1 METTINTPLACNL
14 AAFNAK
20 QSKRHQIL
28 AQRLFESVK
37 DIQELP
43 NGFAFRLPMESS
55 LCIGVAEFITLERLC
70 CPFLNFVLEVEPE
83 EGPLWLKL
91 TGPDGVKQ
99 FLQAEFD
106 RGGHEI
112 KLAG

>member
-1 METTINTPLACNL
+1 METITNSPLACNM
-14 AAFNAK
+14 AAFNTE
-20 QSKRHQIL
+20 QGKRHQTL
-28 AQRLFESVK
+28 TQQLFESVE

-43 NGFAFRLPMESS
+43 GGYAFRLPMRSS
-55 LCIGVAEFITLERLC
+55 LYMAVAEFITLERLC

-106 RGGHEI
+106 QEHEI
-112 KLAG
+112 GLVD